1 MEERIG
7 HVRRKG
13 TVPLFLA
20 CSILSCAYIPL
31 KCLLYR
37 LYLRVDH
44 IEHIFKCDK
53 LAFLINEFF
62 FVLVREAFKQS
73 TEDEKE
79 NGWDRIK
86 ALFDVRSVLFVL
98 MKKLQYLLSFWL
110 RGGAGCSIGVFKTEE
125 KT

>member
-13 TVPLFLA
+13 AVPLALA

-31 KCLLYR
+31 KYLSYR
-37 LYLRVDH
+37 LRVDH
-44 IEHIFKCDK
+44 IEHIFKCDR

-62 FVLVREAFKQS
+62 FLVREAFKQR

-86 ALFDVRSVLFVL
+86 ALFDVRSVLSIQ
-98 MKKLQYLLSFWL
+98 KKIQYLLPFFRQGLGVGGDVQVGCL
-110 RGGAGCSIGVFKTEE
+110 RQR
-125 KT
+125 

>member
-1 MEERIG
+1 MEERSG

-13 TVPLFLA
+13 GVPLALA

-31 KCLLYR
+31 KCLSYR
-37 LYLRVDH
+37 LRVDH
-44 IEHIFKCDK
+44 IEHIFKCDR

-62 FVLVREAFKQS
+62 FLIREAFKQR

-86 ALFDVRSVLFVL
+86 ALFDVRSVLSVQ
-98 MKKLQYLLSFWL
+98 KKIQYLLPFFRQGLGVGGDVQVGCL
-110 RGGAGCSIGVFKTEE
+110 RQR
-125 KT
+125 

>member
-13 TVPLFLA
+13 AVPLSLA

-37 LYLRVDH
+37 LRVDH
-44 IEHIFKCDK
+44 IEHFFKYDR

-62 FVLVREAFKQS
+62 FVLVRKAFKQS

-86 ALFDVRSVLFVL
+86 GLFDVRSVLSIL
-98 MKKLQYLLSFWL
+98 MKKLQYLLCF
-110 RGGAGCSIGVFKTEE
+110 
-125 KT
+125 

>member
-1 MEERIG
+1 M
-7 HVRRKG
+7 
-13 TVPLFLA
+13 
-20 CSILSCAYIPL
+20 S
-31 KCLLYR
+31 
-37 LYLRVDH
+37 
-44 IEHIFKCDK
+44 
-53 LAFLINEFF
+53 FF

-110 RGGAGCSIGVFKTEE
+110 WGGGVGCSIIGVFKTEE

>member
-13 TVPLFLA
+13 AVSLALA

-31 KCLLYR
+31 KCLSYR
-37 LYLRVDH
+37 LRVDH
-44 IEHIFKCDK
+44 IEHIFKCDR

-62 FVLVREAFKQS
+62 FLIREAFKQR

-86 ALFDVRSVLFVL
+86 ALFDMRSVLSVQ
-98 MKKLQYLLSFWL
+98 KKIQYLLPFFRQGLGVGGDVQVGCL
-110 RGGAGCSIGVFKTEE
+110 RQR
-125 KT
+125 

>member
-13 TVPLFLA
+13 AVPLALA

-31 KCLLYR
+31 KCLSYR
-37 LYLRVDH
+37 LRVDH
-44 IEHIFKCDK
+44 IEHIFKCDR

-62 FVLVREAFKQS
+62 FLIREAFKQR

-86 ALFDVRSVLFVL
+86 ALFDMRSVLSVQ
-98 MKKLQYLLSFWL
+98 KKIQYLLPFFRQGLGVGGDVQVGCL
-110 RGGAGCSIGVFKTEE
+110 RQR
-125 KT
+125 

>member
-13 TVPLFLA
+13 AVPLALA

-37 LYLRVDH
+37 LRVDH
-44 IEHIFKCDK
+44 IEHIFKCDR

-62 FVLVREAFKQS
+62 FLIREAFKQR

-86 ALFDVRSVLFVL
+86 ALFDMRSVLSVQ
-98 MKKLQYLLSFWL
+98 KKIQYLLPFFRQGLGVGGDVQVGCL
-110 RGGAGCSIGVFKTEE
+110 RQR
-125 KT
+125 

>member
-13 TVPLFLA
+13 AVPLALA

-31 KCLLYR
+31 KYLSYR
-37 LYLRVDH
+37 LRVDH
-44 IEHIFKCDK
+44 IEHIFKCDR

-62 FVLVREAFKQS
+62 FLIREAFKQR

-86 ALFDVRSVLFVL
+86 ALFDVRSVLSIQ
-98 MKKLQYLLSFWL
+98 KKIQYLLPFFRQGLGVGGDVQVGCL
-110 RGGAGCSIGVFKTEE
+110 RQR
-125 KT
+125 

>member
-1 MEERIG
+1 M
-7 HVRRKG
+7 
-13 TVPLFLA
+13 
-20 CSILSCAYIPL
+20 S
-31 KCLLYR
+31 
-37 LYLRVDH
+37 
-44 IEHIFKCDK
+44 
-53 LAFLINEFF
+53 FF

-110 RGGAGCSIGVFKTEE
+110 RGGGWMFNWGV
-125 KT
+125 

>member
-13 TVPLFLA
+13 AVPLALA

-31 KCLLYR
+31 KCLSYR
-37 LYLRVDH
+37 LRVDH
-44 IEHIFKCDK
+44 IEQIFKCDR

-62 FVLVREAFKQS
+62 FLIREAFKQR

-86 ALFDVRSVLFVL
+86 ALFDVRSVLSVQ
-98 MKKLQYLLSFWL
+98 KKNTVSTSF
-110 RGGAGCSIGVFKTEE
+110 F
-125 KT
+125 